1 MKKIFI
7 ILFTVFLNVAFF
19 SCNPERISDDLAPQ
33 ACCGEE
39 GNILPPPPPPPPL
52 ETGNGG

>member
-7 ILFTVFLNVAFF
+7 ILFTVFLNIAFF
-19 SCNPERISDDLAPQ
+19 SCNPERIADDLAPQ

-39 GNILPPPPPPPPL
+39 GNILPPPPPPPPPAS
-52 ETGNGG
+52 GDGG